1 VLHLHCP
8 VADGLHVGL
17 IHGGVVIIAAALSAA
32 IVPRAT
38 HVR

>member
-17 IHGGVVIIAAALSAA
+17 VHGGVIAVAALLAAAL
-32 IVPRAT
+32 VPRVT
-38 HVR
+38 DVR